1 MFQND
6 TAEMKGTMKMEK
18 SMPRKNQ
25 LLMEAV
31 SASEKA
37 SIRLREFAA
46 ATLPP
51 EQTRTNLIFSDANIT
66 ISVESTPEGFLFL
79 QLPVMLPKRSDE
91 DRSRYLAGLLRVAI
105 REKYREQ
112 LPPKFGTCVLVYEH
126 IYDLSRNRRFIDHD
140 NMELKHCQDVL
151 EAAFLVN
158 DTSALCSAFQCSHR
172 GEQDSTRIWILTP
185 EQFPEWLEKHPEC
198 WKGTTDKM

>member
-1 MFQND
+1 
-6 TAEMKGTMKMEK
+6 MKHFIPWKD
-18 SMPRKNQ
+18 Q

-37 SIRLREFAA
+37 SIRLREYAA

-51 EQTRTNLIFSDANIT
+51 EQASPNIIVSDPSIT
-66 ISVESTPEGFLFL
+66 ISVDVSHEGYLSL
-79 QLPVMLPKRSDE
+79 HLPVMLPKRNDE

-105 REKYREQ
+105 REKFRDQ
-112 LPPKFGTCVLVYEH
+112 LPPKFGACVLIYEH
-126 IYDLSRNRRFIDHD
+126 IYDLSRCRRFIDHD

-151 EAAFLVN
+151 EASFLIN

-172 GEQDSTRIWILTP
+172 GERDSTRIWILTP
-185 EQFPEWLEKHPEC
+185 EQFPEWLEHYPEC
-198 WKGTTDKM
+198 WKTATEKM

>member
-1 MFQND
+1 
-6 TAEMKGTMKMEK
+6 MKHFIPWKD
-18 SMPRKNQ
+18 Q

-37 SIRLREFAA
+37 SIRLREYAA

-51 EQTRTNLIFSDANIT
+51 EQASPNIIVSDPSIT
-66 ISVESTPEGFLFL
+66 ISVDVSHEGYLSL
-79 QLPVMLPKRSDE
+79 HLPVMLPKRNDE

-105 REKYREQ
+105 REKFRDQ
-112 LPPKFGTCVLVYEH
+112 LPPKFGACVLIYEH
-126 IYDLSRNRRFIDHD
+126 IYDLSRCRRFIDHD

-151 EAAFLVN
+151 EASFLIN

-172 GEQDSTRIWILTP
+172 GERDSTRIWILTP
-185 EQFPEWLEKHPEC
+185 EQFPEWLEHYPEC
-198 WKGTTDKM
+198 WKGTTEKM